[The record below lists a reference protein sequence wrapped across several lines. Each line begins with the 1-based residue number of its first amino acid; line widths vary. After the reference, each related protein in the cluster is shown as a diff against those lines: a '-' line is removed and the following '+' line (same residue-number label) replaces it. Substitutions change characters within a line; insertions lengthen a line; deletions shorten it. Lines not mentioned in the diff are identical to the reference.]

1 MSSPHLKLNL
11 IKHYIQSCLPPLRM
25 YIIAIVS
32 TLPFNTHKNGIVDE
46 RLYNT
51 FYKFNSILL
60 IFILICIC
68 YFNGQNTPQ

>member
-1 MSSPHLKLNL
+1 
-11 IKHYIQSCLPPLRM
+11 M

-32 TLPFNTHKNGIVDE
+32 TIIELPFNTHKNGIVDE